1 MPALFK
7 IRTGVATVDSVF
19 GRNVLFSREKTDTSP
34 PPPDAT
40 TSSLPFLVA
49 CHVVLEGGQKDH
61 DGAIDWRFIDE
72 TESSS
77 LDSSASANN
86 LSTLELH
93 HTFDFFS
100 TPQLT
105 LPLTGA
111 PYYVRFS
118 VLSDHKST
126 IAQFIED
133 EEEEKGESLAARTTR
148 RSVGLESDD
157 ESDDESVASDM
168 SDYHL
173 HDAIVRLVGQFIG
186 PSRVPLGTYIIS
198 AMDLMAATEMNEPVM
213 LLDTN
218 ISTSTSLSITPL
230 PFTARD
236 CHDES
241 VPMPTTMTKQYY
253 IESSATSMVE
263 NLAESAFTNDV
274 PRQMLEIF
282 IGRVTRRHLQATLD
296 LETFDAYYNQAQ
308 RCKRTGFY
316 ATLLNSN
323 GRYCPKPIDVL
334 HRQEE
339 IIRVSDRSVM
349 VCVK

>member
-1 MPALFK
+1 M
-7 IRTGVATVDSVF
+7 
-19 GRNVLFSREKTDTSP
+19 
-34 PPPDAT
+34 
-40 TSSLPFLVA
+40 
-49 CHVVLEGGQKDH
+49 
-61 DGAIDWRFIDE
+61 
-72 TESSS
+72 
-77 LDSSASANN
+77 DSSASANN

-316 ATLLNSN
+316 ATLLNQIQAHGDQTAS
-323 GRYCPKPIDVL
+323 RVWMVAQRESLATYVDMLKLDRRTAVVRESRRERFKPSKAKGNFALRMFPTNCHV
-334 HRQEE
+334 HN
-339 IIRVSDRSVM
+339 
-349 VCVK
+349 